1 MLYIL
6 QHYLITFGWAL
17 TGAIS
22 MAVSLGVLVKIF
34 SKITPIN
41 EWEEIK
47 KHPILGAEI
56 IKPLTF
62 LSEVALLIRQDHERW
77 DGKGYPDGLR
87 EGQID
92 IGARVIML
100 ADSYDAMTSGRLYR
114 KKLTKTEA
122 LEEIKKNTGT
132 QFDPN
137 IVEIFLKIMQE
148 DRIG

>member
-47 KHPILGAEI
+47 KGNIGVAIILAAVI
-56 IKPLTF
+56 IGTALVVGLT
-62 LSEVALLIRQDHERW
+62 
-77 DGKGYPDGLR
+77 
-87 EGQID
+87 
-92 IGARVIML
+92 
-100 ADSYDAMTSGRLYR
+100 
-114 KKLTKTEA
+114 
-122 LEEIKKNTGT
+122 
-132 QFDPN
+132 
-137 IVEIFLKIMQE
+137 IVP
-148 DRIG
+148 